1 MSLQFVLATHN
12 AHKIDEFRTILGS
25 GAGAGAGGGGGIGAI
40 DVIGYDGPEPTEDG
54 ASFADNALIKAR
66 AAARHTGLPSLAD
79 DSGLCVDV
87 MNGAPGIF
95 SARWAGVK
103 RGDAANRSLLLEQL
117 EDVPDQ
123 LRTSYYVCVI
133 AVVIPDGE
141 GLQPQEFVVEGRWP
155 GTLTREPRGSNG
167 FGYDPI
173 FLPRGSAVTAAE
185 MDPATKNAESH
196 RARALVELQKAL
208 GELAS

>member
-1 MSLQFVLATHN
+1 LSLQFVLATHN

-25 GAGAGAGGGGGIGAI
+25 GGGGGIGAI

-66 AAARHTGLPSLAD
+66 AAALHTGLPSLAD

-117 EDVPDQ
+117 EDVPDH
-123 LRTSYYVCVI
+123 LRTCYYVCVI

-141 GLQPQEFVVEGRWP
+141 GLKPQEFVVEGRWS

-173 FLPRGSAVTAAE
+173 FLPRGSELTAAE